1 MAAGAGAGAGAG
13 AAYPATG
20 AAFPLEGVVA
30 AADDGLDTEAE
41 VDAGAGVGAYPL

>member
-13 AAYPATG
+13 AATG

-41 VDAGAGVGAYPL
+41 VDAGAGVGAYPY